1 MGTKNLIIMI
11 GVKKFYIVFAM
22 TLFMFFL
29 VEIQGRGLDRL
40 GSCKSS
46 NDCNRG
52 FVNVRRYCCFSPKG
66 IIGSDIGY
74 CTVEVTCGGSFIDL
88 GGGAIGHQGHFGGA
102 VGGGNLCG
110 PTGACGKKKRSITDE
125 TEVFQEEA
133 LEAELLE

>member
-11 GVKKFYIVFAM
+11 GVKKFYIIFAM

-29 VEIQGRGLDRL
+29 VEIQGRGLDSI
-40 GSCKSS
+40 GSCKSN

-52 FVNVRRYCCFSPKG
+52 FVNVPRYCCPKG

-74 CTVEVTCGGSFIDL
+74 CTVEVTCGGSFID
-88 GGGAIGHQGHFGGA
+88 FGGA